1 VTNPNKETRQTD
13 AIRPQFA
20 RQPAVAIRA
29 RTPQFDL
36 VELDLYCVERL
47 GGNRTVFRK
56 KRKRFGALA
65 FFIEDRKCFA
75 PGRFLS
81 VVDFAKV

>member
-56 KRKRFGALA
+56 KRKRFGRWSSSSKT
-65 FFIEDRKCFA
+65 E
-75 PGRFLS
+75 S
-81 VVDFAKV
+81 VLRQAAS